1 MSSIDINSVLS
12 QIRSLNQAVS
22 TRPAALSPP
31 LLQNPDPVGKP
42 DSGFGGLIRS
52 GIDGVASS
60 QNQAGA
66 LQKAFELGDPDTD
79 LASVMVASARAQ
91 VSFRAMVEV
100 RNRVV
105 NAYQEVMNMP
115 M

>member
-12 QIRSLNQAVS
+12 QIRSLNQTVS
-22 TRPAALSPP
+22 TRPAGLMPP
-31 LLQNPDPVGKP
+31 LQSGLDPASKTEG
-42 DSGFGGLIRS
+42 GFGALIRQ
-52 GIDGVASS
+52 GIDSVASAQS
-60 QNQAGA
+60 QSGA
-66 LQKAFELGDPDTD
+66 LQKAFELGDPNTD
-79 LASVMVASARAQ
+79 LASVMVASARSQ
-91 VSFRAMVEV
+91 VSFRALVEV

>member
-12 QIRSLNQAVS
+12 QIRSLNQAAS
-22 TRPAALSPP
+22 ARPAVP
-31 LLQNPDPVGKP
+31 LAPEMPSVEGTAQSQG
-42 DSGFGGLIRS
+42 GFASLMRQ
-52 GIDGVASS
+52 GIDSVAGA

-66 LQKAFELGDPDTD
+66 LQKAFEMGDPNTD

>member
-22 TRPAALSPP
+22 TRPAGLAPP
-31 LLQNPDPVGKP
+31 SLQNIDPANKTE
-42 DSGFGGLIRS
+42 SGFGALIRQ

-66 LQKAFELGDPDTD
+66 LQKAFELGDPNTD

-91 VSFRAMVEV
+91 VSFRALVEV